1 MIAGFLIFALTLAT
15 FLPLAGILLYVWWK
29 FGKGELGVSI
39 ARTIFLAGSAFLLFL
54 LITV

>member
-1 MIAGFLIFALTLAT
+1 MLGGLLIFALTLVT

-29 FGKGELGVSI
+29 YGKGDLGVSL
-39 ARTIFLAGSAFLLFL
+39 ARTVFLGGSLLLLFI